1 MKKVLVVDDDPD
13 ITLLVKIKLEK
24 TGRFQVAFTN
34 SGARALELAKTE
46 QPDLVL
52 CDIDMPDKFG
62 GEVAE
67 ELTLDPDTKDIPIL
81 FFSSLVSPGDIVDGK
96 VGGREMVSKSST
108 PEVLIERIDG
118 ILNQG

>member
-24 TGRFQVAFTN
+24 TGRFQVVFTN
-34 SGARALELAKTE
+34 SGTRALELAKTE
-46 QPDLVL
+46 KPDLVL

-67 ELTLDPDTKDIPIL
+67 DLTSDPETKDIPIL
-81 FFSSLVSPGDIVDGK
+81 FFSSLVNPADIVDGK
-96 VGGREMVSKSST
+96 VGGREMISKSST

-118 ILNQG
+118 VLN